1 MTPLTAAKGPRGL
14 VERRIRYAVVP
25 PKRPS
30 SHAGAHPMPRS
41 WFAFVARTASTP
53 AAAGAKV
60 SGPTKMTRKQDDEYG
75 PQFPSASRA
84 WIQTQVD
91 PGGAPRAPD
100 HRRASIFSS
109 KAPSAAVI
117 GSPDPVSPAAG
128 MVERTNSSAP
138 ATTLPPRSRSSA
150 VPLNVVGDP
159 APGGRGST
167 RTLPAQRT
175 GPEESPEARAIRNMG
190 VRASAR
196 RRGVPS
202 SSAATR

>member
-91 PGGAPRAPD
+91 PGGAPRARDHPD
-100 HRRASIFSS
+100 
-109 KAPSAAVI
+109 APR
-117 GSPDPVSPAAG
+117 PED
-128 MVERTNSSAP
+128 
-138 ATTLPPRSRSSA
+138 RSRGVA
-150 VPLNVVGDP
+150 GGPRDP
-159 APGGRGST
+159 EHGREA
-167 RTLPAQRT
+167 LA
-175 GPEESPEARAIRNMG
+175 PEAR
-190 VRASAR
+190 SAVVL
-196 RRGVPS
+196 RGDAKPVTVPVGP
-202 SSAATR
+202 